1 MSGQSPDQLT
11 LRLHC
16 VGVWCWGVQ
25 PPTAA
30 ICTKYLREIATKHD
44 VAWTPTQT
52 TLSQEEELMQAS
64 TSITQPPLTYTT
76 LNPYD
81 PYPGRAEKP
90 VLLRQSFPELTRACV
105 SVLCRVC
112 DWCSAPA
119 HWLLHPHG
127 PRHQLQPPLHLQ
139 HTGKP
144 TAQTLHRPAR
154 GQAGWNDM
162 VGNVSRYC
170 ACVCDRG
177 CLEAQVHRAEGEG
190 VPVGLLQPLRPL
202 VESLGRICITCP
214 SFQR

>member
-1 MSGQSPDQLT
+1 VEKAERDEGGFVNERVKHKLSIRVSCQLGRGLISWLKMPDHLWLRRKPMSGQSPDPLT

-16 VGVWCWGVQ
+16 MDVWCWGVQ

-81 PYPGRAEKP
+81 PYPGRAENP
-90 VLLRQSFPELTRACV
+90 VFLRRSAVELTRACV

-144 TAQTLHRPAR
+144 TATNLA
-154 GQAGWNDM
+154 
-162 VGNVSRYC
+162 
-170 ACVCDRG
+170 
-177 CLEAQVHRAEGEG
+177 
-190 VPVGLLQPLRPL
+190 
-202 VESLGRICITCP
+202 
-214 SFQR
+214 